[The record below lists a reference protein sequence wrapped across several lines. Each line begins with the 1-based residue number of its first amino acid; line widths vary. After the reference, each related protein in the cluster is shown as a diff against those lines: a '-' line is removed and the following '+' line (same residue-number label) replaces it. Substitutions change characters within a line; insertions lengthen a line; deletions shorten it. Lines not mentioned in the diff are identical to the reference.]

1 MAPRA
6 PRTQTPAPA
15 RKAGATRPRIRS
27 GAERYG
33 GSSALPSELV
43 AEIQRTRLLAAAVR
57 SVEELGYT
65 QVSVS
70 DITQRSRVSRRTFY
84 ELFRNREEC
93 LAAVLE
99 SAVERIRA
107 QLAQA
112 QLDTL
117 RGAGT
122 PRGAPHGGGGQA
134 GSLPWRERVRGGLWA
149 ILCFL
154 DREPALARFCVVQS
168 ARGAQPMLERRE
180 QLLREL
186 ASVVDEG
193 REEGARKG
201 DCPPLTAEGLV
212 GAAFSILYA
221 RLLRGERE
229 PLTGLQGELMG
240 MIVLP
245 YLGPAAAR
253 RERARPAPALPA
265 GETAQSNGE
274 VAPHGGGHPE
284 GHKQADAYGD
294 PLQGIH
300 MHLTYRTAR
309 VLEAVAE
316 LPGASNRI
324 VGDHAG
330 IPDQGQISKLLARLK
345 RLGLL
350 ENGGEGVHSRGEA
363 YAWQLTPTGRSVV
376 QAIAVSTRRQRQ
388 AA

>member
-1 MAPRA
+1 MAPRT
-6 PRTQTPAPA
+6 RTPAPA

-33 GSSALPSELV
+33 GSSALPSALV
-43 AEIQRTRLLAAAVR
+43 AQIQRTRLLAAAVR

-65 QVSVS
+65 HASVS

-84 ELFRNREEC
+84 ELFSNREEC

-99 SAVERIRA
+99 SAVERVRA
-107 QLAQA
+107 ALAQA
-112 QLDTL
+112 ELDTL

-122 PRGAPHGGGGQA
+122 PRGAGG
-134 GSLPWRERVRGGLWA
+134 LPWRERVRGGLWA

-180 QLLREL
+180 QLLRDL

-193 REEGARKG
+193 RSEGARKG

-212 GAAFSILYA
+212 GAAHSILYA

-274 VAPHGGGHPE
+274 VAPHGGG
-284 GHKQADAYGD
+284 QADGD

-350 ENGGEGVHSRGEA
+350 ENGGEGAHSKGEA
-363 YAWQLTPTGRSVV
+363 YAWHLTPTGRSVV

>member
-1 MAPRA
+1 MAPRT
-6 PRTQTPAPA
+6 RTPV
-15 RKAGATRPRIRS
+15 RVAGATRSRIRS

-33 GSSALPSELV
+33 GSSVLPS
-43 AEIQRTRLLAAAVR
+43 AHISEIQRARLLAAAVR
-57 SVEELGYT
+57 AVDELGYT
-65 QVSVS
+65 HASVS

-84 ELFRNREEC
+84 ELFRNREQC

-117 RGAGT
+117 RGAG
-122 PRGAPHGGGGQA
+122 GL
-134 GSLPWRERVRGGLWA
+134 SWRERVRGGLWT
-149 ILCFL
+149 ILCFF

-168 ARGAQPMLERRE
+168 SRGAQPMLERRE
-180 QLLREL
+180 QLLRDL
-186 ASVVDEG
+186 ASVVDQG
-193 REEGARKG
+193 REEGVRKG

-212 GAAFSILYA
+212 GAALSILYA

-229 PLTGLQGELMG
+229 SLTGLQGELMG

-253 RERARPAPALPA
+253 QERARPAPACLCPSGYPPSWGALPA
-265 GETAQSNGE
+265 AETAHGNGE
-274 VAPHGGGHPE
+274 HAE
-284 GHKQADAYGD
+284 ADSD

-300 MHLTYRTAR
+300 MRLTYRTAR

-316 LPGASNRI
+316 LGGRGSDPSNRM

-350 ENGGEGVHSRGEA
+350 QNSGESSHSKGEA
-363 YAWQLTPTGRSVV
+363 NAWQLTPTGRSVV
-376 QAIAVSTRRQRQ
+376 QAIAVSTRHPSQ

>member
-1 MAPRA
+1 MA

-15 RKAGATRPRIRS
+15 RKAPGTRPRIRS

-33 GSSALPSELV
+33 GSSALPSALV
-43 AEIQRTRLLAAAVR
+43 SEIQRTRLLAAAVR
-57 SVEELGYT
+57 SVDELGYT

-84 ELFRNREEC
+84 ELFANREEC

-107 QLAQA
+107 QLARA
-112 QLDTL
+112 ELD
-117 RGAGT
+117 T
-122 PRGAPHGGGGQA
+122 PRGAGG
-134 GSLPWRERVRGGLWA
+134 LPWRERVRGGLWA

-186 ASVVDEG
+186 ASVVEEG
-193 REEGARKG
+193 REECVRKG

-265 GETAQSNGE
+265 AETAQGNGV
-274 VAPHGGGHPE
+274 VAEAG
-284 GHKQADAYGD
+284 GD

-345 RLGLL
+345 HLGLL
-350 ENGGEGVHSRGEA
+350 ENTGEGGNTKGEPN
-363 YAWQLTPTGRSVV
+363 AWRLTPAGRSVTRMV
-376 QAIAVSTRRQRQ
+376 GMSTRHRGGDGFK
-388 AA
+388 

>member
-1 MAPRA
+1 VTTR
-6 PRTQTPAPA
+6 PA
-15 RKAGATRPRIRS
+15 RTRAGAS
-27 GAERYG
+27 NG
-33 GSSALPSELV
+33 LPSAHPDTLKGAGGHRQV
-43 AEIQRTRLLAAAVR
+43 AEIQRARLLAGAVR
-57 SVEELGYT
+57 AVDELGYIRAT
-65 QVSVS
+65 VT

-84 ELFRNREEC
+84 ELFANREQC

-107 QLAQA
+107 ELAQA
-112 QLDTL
+112 DLD
-117 RGAGT
+117 G
-122 PRGAPHGGGGQA
+122 
-134 GSLPWRERVRGGLWA
+134 LPWRERVRGGLWA

-186 ASVVDEG
+186 ASVVEEG
-193 REEGARKG
+193 REEGVRKG

-265 GETAQSNGE
+265 AETAQGNGV
-274 VAPHGGGHPE
+274 VAEAG
-284 GHKQADAYGD
+284 GD

-345 RLGLL
+345 HLGLL
-350 ENGGEGVHSRGEA
+350 ENTGEGGNTKGEPN
-363 YAWQLTPTGRSVV
+363 AWRLTPAGRSVTRMV
-376 QAIAVSTRRQRQ
+376 GMSTRHRGGDGFK
-388 AA
+388 

>member
-1 MAPRA
+1 MAPRTGTRG
-6 PRTQTPAPA
+6 PRAQRTPAREAP
-15 RKAGATRPRIRS
+15 ATRPRIRP
-27 GAERYG
+27 GAERPG
-33 GSSALPSELV
+33 GSSALGVAHV

-65 QVSVS
+65 HTSVS
-70 DITQRSRVSRRTFY
+70 DITERSRVSRRTFY
-84 ELFRNREEC
+84 ELFRNREQC

-107 QLAQA
+107 QIAQA

-117 RGAGT
+117 RGAG
-122 PRGAPHGGGGQA
+122 G
-134 GSLPWRERVRGGLWA
+134 LPWRERVRGGLWA
-149 ILCFL
+149 ILCFF

-186 ASVVDEG
+186 ASVVEEG
-193 REEGARKG
+193 RCEGVRKG

-212 GAAFSILYA
+212 GAASSILYA

-253 RERARPAPALPA
+253 QERARPAPAPSA
-265 GETAQSNGE
+265 AETAQSNGE
-274 VAPHGGGHPE
+274 AAPHGGGRAE
-284 GHKQADAYGD
+284 LSGD
-294 PLQGIH
+294 PLRGIH
-300 MHLTYRTAR
+300 MRLTYRTAR

-316 LPGASNRI
+316 LGRRGSDPSNRM
-324 VGDHAG
+324 VGDRAG
-330 IPDQGQISKLLARLK
+330 ISDQGQISKLLARLK

-350 ENGGEGVHSRGEA
+350 ENSGEGGHSKGEP

-376 QAIAVSTRRQRQ
+376 QAIAVSTRHQSQ